1 MKVFAF
7 AGSRRAASLNKKLA
21 RLAAGAL
28 RGHGAEVDLAE
39 FQEFDLPAY
48 DGDLEAESGV
58 PPAALVLRGR
68 ISAADALVIATPEY
82 NNSVPG
88 AVKNAVDW
96 LSRARPM
103 PFPGLPTLILSASP
117 GLAGG
122 SRGAWALKVPLELLG
137 AFVYPTVF
145 TLPRANEAFA
155 EDGSFRDEA
164 VGKRLDQ
171 LTAQFLDY
179 ARKLRAH
186 PDHGV
191 SAPR

>member
-1 MKVFAF
+1 VKLFAF
-7 AGSRRAASLNKKLA
+7 AGSRRAGSLNKKLA

-28 RGHGAEVDLAE
+28 RDHGAEVDLADFRE
-39 FQEFDLPAY
+39 FELPVY

-58 PPAALVLRGR
+58 PAGVLALRGR
-68 ISAADALVIATPEY
+68 ITAAEGLVIATPEY

-137 AFVYPTVF
+137 AFVYPNVF

-155 EDGSFRDEA
+155 EDGSLKEA
-164 VGKRLDQ
+164 AVAKRLAQ
-171 LTAQFLDY
+171 ITEQFLDY

-186 PDHGV
+186 SPQGV